1 MRGRGDIYVCVV
13 GGAGECV
20 DGCFVLVGCGA
31 GPAGGLLGGGAAAGG
46 DAGDPAVLVEGLQV
60 AGDAASCEAGLGG
73 DGVPGECAGHE
84 VVPFGVEAD
93 HAGDRA
99 AVGFRVNA
107 QRQAREMRVHVAE
120 PLHLRGRQ
128 VRLHAGDGAAAVQE

>member
-1 MRGRGDIYVCVV
+1 M
-13 GGAGECV
+13 
-20 DGCFVLVGCGA
+20 
-31 GPAGGLLGGGAAAGG
+31 
-46 DAGDPAVLVEGLQV
+46 
-60 AGDAASCEAGLGG
+60 AGDAAAGEAGLGG